1 MSLKIAV
8 LAPGGIGASVG
19 GLLTR
24 AGHDVTLIDQWV
36 AHVEAMKAN
45 GLKMTIGTRQEP
57 EGEFI
62 VPVNAVHLYEVAP
75 MRPEFD
81 IVFLT
86 AKSYD
91 TVWLV
96 EFIKPFL
103 KPEGILV
110 CMQNSINEEWIAP
123 LIGKE
128 RLIGVVLTGGGEL
141 LDPGHVW
148 RNRSLNHPYYTVGEP
163 SGELS
168 TRLNE
173 VIAVL
178 SDAGK
183 CKPTTNLIDAKWTK
197 LVRNAQGAVSS
208 MCNLRSW
215 KGLGIPNYLPS
226 VAKVGKEAMMVGA
239 AAGYQ
244 MEPINGLTAEDMSR
258 PPEEITRLILEDAKV
273 GGSEQ
278 SISMVQHDIK
288 VGRPTEVAGYLNGLV
303 ARKGREYGVPTPAN
317 DLVIDMHL
325 KVERGELPW
334 DMSNLDRFYE
344 AVKDLP

>member
-110 CMQNSINEEWIAP
+110 CMQNSINEEWIGPPARHA
-123 LIGKE
+123 
-128 RLIGVVLTGGGEL
+128 RL
-141 LDPGHVW
+141 
-148 RNRSLNHPYYTVGEP
+148 
-163 SGELS
+163 
-168 TRLNE
+168 
-173 VIAVL
+173 
-178 SDAGK
+178 
-183 CKPTTNLIDAKWTK
+183 
-197 LVRNAQGAVSS
+197 
-208 MCNLRSW
+208 
-215 KGLGIPNYLPS
+215 
-226 VAKVGKEAMMVGA
+226 
-239 AAGYQ
+239 
-244 MEPINGLTAEDMSR
+244 
-258 PPEEITRLILEDAKV
+258 
-273 GGSEQ
+273 
-278 SISMVQHDIK
+278 
-288 VGRPTEVAGYLNGLV
+288 
-303 ARKGREYGVPTPAN
+303 
-317 DLVIDMHL
+317 
-325 KVERGELPW
+325 RG
-334 DMSNLDRFYE
+334 
-344 AVKDLP
+344 